1 MALPSEVLD
10 SIATDIAEADAGVK
24 NLRDVLAYM
33 KLAGMDVA
41 KEEDRLDI
49 LIERARSYKV
59 FYERQKAKS
68 L

>member
-10 SIATDIAEADAGVK
+10 SIATDIAKAADSLAELK
-24 NLRDVLAYM
+24 DVVGDMRLS
-33 KLAGMDVA
+33 GMDTSKQEAEVA
-41 KEEDRLDI
+41 RLNDE
-49 LIERARSYKV
+49 LRSYKV